1 MRKAVLSF
9 MVVLMSMSGCGKR
22 QTVVYNLPEVHEG
35 GYYEKAWVEPEIIYS
50 DTLYTIIRA
59 DWVDSF
65 YVDRSENPLKAL
77 VPSLEFYVD
86 QTECFT
92 WINLLD
98 DQRRIIKP
106 LLAKNLGRGFYKIT
120 CSPERVNIYDSP
132 SGVFFIKADF
142 CGYVVSQQFTRK

>member
-77 VPSLEFYVD
+77 VPSLEFYVG

-92 WINLLD
+92 WISSGRAFFPTFNGYRGSSNSPGD
-98 DQRRIIKP
+98 CCREIKKRICRSIMFHMIKV
-106 LLAKNLGRGFYKIT
+106 T
-120 CSPERVNIYDSP
+120 
-132 SGVFFIKADF
+132 
-142 CGYVVSQQFTRK
+142 